1 MGPSHPRW
9 DSVLLCASVFFC
21 LVGFSLL
28 GFFLYSA
35 VSGLI
40 GVLRTLFLLLATPP
54 AAVDASALSA
64 GYATVGLPLETAPR

>member
-9 DSVLLCASVFFC
+9 DLVLLCASVFFC

-64 GYATVGLPLETAPR
+64 GYASVGFTPGAGPW